1 MKKIQECV
9 NALCKG
15 FCPTCAC
22 SPSRE
27 SDDDSG
33 MGGDVTLN
41 HALFWSEVSRA
52 SCSQQGL
59 RIVSEE
65 HLLGQGK

>member
-1 MKKIQECV
+1 MMRKIQECV

-33 MGGDVTLN
+33 MGGDVTPN
-41 HALFWSEVSRA
+41 HALFWSEVSSA
-52 SCSQQGL
+52 SCLQ
-59 RIVSEE
+59 
-65 HLLGQGK
+65 

>member
-1 MKKIQECV
+1 MRKIQECV

-33 MGGDVTLN
+33 MGGDVTPN
-41 HALFWSEVSRA
+41 HALFWSEVSSA
-52 SCSQQGL
+52 SCLQQGL
-59 RIVSEE
+59 RIVTEK